1 LSLAGYSVCRSAG
14 LRALL
19 RTNDAMR
26 LQNHRV
32 DSRVVT
38 CVTPLMQSRRFPT
51 ALTAGARVAL
61 VAPSGPLR
69 DATDLERAIA
79 NVRSF
84 GWEPVVGEHI
94 LERDGYL
101 AGSDQHRIADL
112 NRLARDDSIDAI
124 WCLRGGYGAMRLL
137 DAIDYDAF
145 AQRPRALIGYS
156 DITAL
161 HAAIGQR
168 ANLVTFHGPTARAEL
183 SEFTRKS
190 FAEAVSAGDGTTR
203 THRGAGMTTLV
214 GGQAS
219 GRVVGGNLAL
229 VAALVG
235 TPYAWNLDGAIL
247 VLEDVSEQVYR
258 IDRMLTQL
266 CLSGALDRL
275 AGIAFG
281 NFTDIPDDASNAERG
296 LEHVLRQFAENVGVP
311 AVMNFPIGHV
321 PDHLT
326 VPLGAIAD
334 LDADGCAF
342 TAWAREER

>member
-1 LSLAGYSVCRSAG
+1 
-14 LRALL
+14 
-19 RTNDAMR
+19 
-26 LQNHRV
+26 
-32 DSRVVT
+32 
-38 CVTPLMQSRRFPT
+38 MQSRRFP
-51 ALTAGARVAL
+51 APLRAGARIGL

-69 DATDLERAIA
+69 DATDLEQAIA
-79 NVRSF
+79 NVCSC
-84 GWEPVVGEHI
+84 GWEPVVGEHV

-112 NRLARDDSIDAI
+112 NRCARDDSIDAI

-145 AQRPRALIGYS
+145 ARRPRALIGYS

-168 ANLVTFHGPTARAEL
+168 ADLVTFHGPTARAEL
-183 SEFTRKS
+183 TDFTRRS
-190 FAEAVSAGDGTTR
+190 FVEAVSLDEDASVM
-203 THRGAGMTTLV
+203 HRAAGMTTLV
-214 GGQAS
+214 GGS
-219 GRVVGGNLAL
+219 VRGRIVGGNLAL

-235 TPYAWNLDGAIL
+235 TPYAWDLDGAIL
-247 VLEDVSEQVYR
+247 VLEDVSEHVYR

-275 AGIAFG
+275 AGLAFG
-281 NFTDIPDDASNAERG
+281 NFTDIPDDASNAELP
-296 LEHVLRQFAENVGVP
+296 LERVLRHFAENVGVP

>member
-1 LSLAGYSVCRSAG
+1 
-14 LRALL
+14 
-19 RTNDAMR
+19 M
-26 LQNHRV
+26 H
-32 DSRVVT
+32 
-38 CVTPLMQSRRFPT
+38 SRRFPT
-51 ALTAGARVAL
+51 PLHAGARIGL

-69 DATDLERAIA
+69 DGTDLEQAIA

-84 GWEPVVGEHI
+84 EWEPVVGDHV

-112 NRLARDDSIDAI
+112 NRFARDDSIDAI

-145 AQRPRALIGYS
+145 AKRPRTLIGYS
-156 DITAL
+156 DVTAL

-168 ANLVTFHGPTARAEL
+168 ADLVTFHGPTARAEL
-183 SEFTRKS
+183 TEFTRRS
-190 FAEAVSAGDGTTR
+190 FVETMSLDDDASVTY
-203 THRGAGMTTLV
+203 RGAGMTTLV
-214 GGQAS
+214 GGCVR
-219 GRVVGGNLAL
+219 GRIVGGNLAL

-247 VLEDVSEQVYR
+247 VLEDVSEHVYR

-266 CLSGALDRL
+266 CLSGALERL

-281 NFTDIPDDASNAERG
+281 NFTDIPDDASNVDRPLER
-296 LEHVLRQFAENVGVP
+296 VLRQFAENVGVP

-326 VPLGAIAD
+326 IPLGAIAD
-334 LDADGCAF
+334 LDADECAL
-342 TAWAREER
+342 TAWGHDKP